1 MPAEELPTSRPGR
14 WVARSEVGM
23 WVASGRRS
31 HYLLLEEQIRN
42 RMALTSD
49 ANSLLFPCSGGNN
62 SLLGRREFPAR
73 GKKIPVHG
81 TGIRFVTRGNTR
93 LIWRDTKAVSPIF
106 PVSRELPRLGYRVE
120 IVEEGGDAG

>member
-1 MPAEELPTSRPGR
+1 
-14 WVARSEVGM
+14 M

-62 SLLGRREFPAR
+62 SLLGRQQFPAL
-73 GKKIPVHG
+73 G

-93 LIWRDTKAVSPIF
+93 QNWRDTKAVSRIF
-106 PVSRELPRLGYRVE
+106 PVSRELPRLGHRVE